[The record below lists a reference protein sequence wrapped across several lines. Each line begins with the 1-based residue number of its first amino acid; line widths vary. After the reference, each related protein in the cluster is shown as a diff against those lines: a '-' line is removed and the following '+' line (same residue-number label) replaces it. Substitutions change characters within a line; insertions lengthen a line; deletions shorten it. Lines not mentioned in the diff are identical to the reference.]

1 MIKKEI
7 KIDDYLKDIKN
18 NKLEIISISETNKNI
33 QETII
38 VNSEKEKKEN
48 NKNNDEEKEKNNN
61 KENEN
66 ENENDLINNY
76 YAELKCIGKYKNIKH
91 LIINNKN
98 IIQINPHFYS
108 HLKYLESL
116 NLSHNVIG
124 EISNKITNLQNLKV
138 LNLSDNFI
146 SVLPSFLKDLK
157 YLEELLLNNNKI
169 EFIPTSI
176 QFFPS
181 LKILNIC
188 QNNIERIPMEIGLI
202 NKLESLSLE
211 KNEFTEI
218 PTTLCYLNNLKHINL
233 EWFEFLD
240 PELPKEQKDKNVIDK
255 IKIFLKKKLMNSIMY
270 IDLNSFINK
279 MSENIQKKLNEEN
292 FDIETDIDNDIENLE
307 HIKGYD
313 FNLKDVFYAINN
325 NYFGVIKSFVNDNR
339 DLIRTKDSFTGKNLL
354 HLSIQQNK
362 KKVYDFLL
370 NKVDI
375 NTIKTSSTIL
385 FRTIRSRNFEL
396 FSKLVNLG
404 FSLDVKDLKGNNV
417 YHALFS
423 VFNKNYE
430 QCAQIGNLLIEKE
443 VPGYNS
449 FNQDGWAPIHI
460 AAKYSSY
467 ICFEWIDHI
476 NKILASKNKEI
487 IDINY
492 LGKNNYTAFHLTC
505 YTYKYCECATLLSIG
520 ANLLIRASDGKLP
533 KNTTYNFFLTKMLLK
548 REQEFF
554 YNKYILNNIINV
566 NSSKNINKKILLK
579 NRSFSNKQKDLFT
592 FDNFYDIKYD
602 NKLTYINSER
612 SKSEIICNNEKY
624 SLLEKYQALMSIILS
639 NNKNE
644 IILRIKEIFK
654 DINFKFSKNK
664 IIICDL
670 LNIIQNYNLYEF
682 HLELKKF
689 KNNIDKKNIVL
700 KREINSVII
709 YLEKNKGKIIGGY
722 RDKLKIESNN
732 NINKNHYNK
741 GIHLA
746 KKPYGNKF
754 LNRTEANMQH
764 HFFGNNNN
772 DLNKYKNKEYRKL
785 FGAPGFQKIKEKKV
799 QESITS
805 IDFED

>member
-7 KIDDYLKDIKN
+7 KIDDYINEVKN
-18 NKLEIISISETNKNI
+18 SKLEIINISPENKNF

-38 VNSEKEKKEN
+38 VNSENEKKKDN
-48 NKNNDEEKEKNNN
+48 NINNDEEKNNN
-61 KENEN
+61 NSKEKEN
-66 ENENDLINNY
+66 DIINNY
-76 YAELKCIGKYKNIKH
+76 YTELKCLRKYRNIKD

-98 IIQINPHFYS
+98 IIQIDAHFYS

-124 EISNKITNLQNLKV
+124 EISNKITNLQKLKI

-146 SVLPSFLKDLK
+146 SILPHYLKDIK
-157 YLEELLLNNNKI
+157 NLEELYLNNNKI

-181 LKILNIC
+181 LKILNIS
-188 QNNIERIPMEIGLI
+188 QNNIERLPMEIGLI
-202 NKLESLSLE
+202 NKLESLYLE

-240 PELPKEQKDKNVIDK
+240 PELSKDQKDKNIIDR
-255 IKIFLKKKLMNSIMY
+255 IKIFLKNKLMNSIMY

-292 FDIETDIDNDIENLE
+292 FDFETDNDNEIDIDNL
-307 HIKGYD
+307 KGYD

-325 NYFGVIKSFVNDNR
+325 NYFGVIKSFVNDNN
-339 DLIRTKDSFTGKNLL
+339 DLIKTKDSFTGKNLL
-354 HLSIQQNK
+354 HLAIQQNK
-362 KKVYDFLL
+362 KKVYDYLL
-370 NKVDI
+370 SKVDI
-375 NTIKTSSTIL
+375 NSIKTSSTIL

-396 FSKLVNLG
+396 FAKLVNLG

-423 VFNKNYE
+423 VFNKNFE

-449 FNQDGWAPIHI
+449 FNQDGWAPIHL

-476 NKILASKNKEI
+476 NKILTSKNKEI
-487 IDINY
+487 IDINL

-505 YTYKYCECATLLSIG
+505 YTYKYCECAILLNIG

-548 REQEFF
+548 KEQEYF
-554 YNKYILNNIINV
+554 YNKYILNNLINFR
-566 NSSKNINKKILLK
+566 SSNNINKKLLFNK
-579 NRSFSNKQKDLFT
+579 RSFSNKQKDLFT
-592 FDNFYDIKYD
+592 FDNFYDIKYN

-624 SLLEKYQALMSIILS
+624 SLLEKYQVLMAITLS

-654 DINFKFSKNK
+654 DINFKFNKNK

-682 HLELKKF
+682 CLDLKKF
-689 KNNIDKKNIVL
+689 RNNIDNKNIIL
-700 KREINSVII
+700 KREINNVIS
-709 YLEKNKGKIIGGY
+709 YLERNKGKNVGGY
-722 RDKLKIESNN
+722 NDKLKIESNN

-772 DLNKYKNKEYRKL
+772 NLNKYKNNEYRKL